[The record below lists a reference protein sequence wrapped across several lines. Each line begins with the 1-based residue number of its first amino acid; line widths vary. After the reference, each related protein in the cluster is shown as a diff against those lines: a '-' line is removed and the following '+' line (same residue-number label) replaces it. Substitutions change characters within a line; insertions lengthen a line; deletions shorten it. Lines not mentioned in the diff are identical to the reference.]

1 MIRPSSRDDFEVAI
15 ICALRREYNAV
26 IPLFSELWDQ
36 QSEDDEDN
44 TFGRVGGDT
53 NIYANGRIGN
63 HNVVLVLLHKIGKRA
78 AAGTAAQIA
87 TSYTRISLALLV
99 GVCGGIPRYK
109 RDEKE
114 DIEILLGDVV
124 VSTKV
129 VEFDFGSE
137 YPDGIRSKN
146 TEEDQPGKP
155 NKNISN
161 LLETLQTDLG
171 LKAFRQKT
179 PEYLQ
184 AIRNST
190 PNQPGK
196 YSFPG
201 READKLFKADYRHKH
216 QDAPTCECAHWK
228 NARDTVCEASLKADC
243 ASLKCD
249 ETQLEPRKLE
259 SRQQFIDKPEDPVFH
274 FGAIASGDRVEKSGI
289 DRDKYVNDLGII
301 AFEMEGAGVWD
312 ELPCLVVKAVCDYAD
327 SHKNKKWQDYTA
339 AVAAAAVK
347 VILAL
352 YPGRDKPI
360 DGEFSG
366 YFLYLL
372 VLEIGVELLTIS
384 RSSKSR
390 ADVHFARWCGVPW
403 ISVWENCDCGP
414 TEFWK
419 HKHDFPLANGSYGH
433 VILY

>member
-26 IPLFSELWDQ
+26 VPLFSELWDE

-44 TFGRVGGDT
+44 AFGRVEGDT
-53 NIYANGRIGN
+53 NIYTNGRIGT
-63 HNVVLVLLHKIGKRA
+63 HNVVLVLLRKMGKRA

-87 TSYTRISLALLV
+87 TSYTRISLALLI

-114 DIEILLGDVV
+114 DVDILLGDVII
-124 VSTKV
+124 STKV
-129 VEFDFGSE
+129 VEFDLGRE
-137 YPDGIRSKN
+137 YPDGLKPKN

-171 LKAFRQKT
+171 LKTFRQKT

-184 AIRNST
+184 VIRNSA
-190 PNQPGK
+190 PNQPAK

-216 QDAPTCECAHWK
+216 QDALTCECAYWE
-228 NARDTVCEASLKADC
+228 NARDTVCEASRKADC
-243 ASLKCD
+243 AILKCD

-289 DRDKYVNDLGII
+289 DRDKYVKDLGVI

-339 AVAAAAVK
+339 AVAAGAVK
-347 VILAL
+347 AILAL
-352 YPGRDKPI
+352 YPGRDMPI
-360 DGEFSG
+360 DGK
-366 YFLYLL
+366 
-372 VLEIGVELLTIS
+372 IS
-384 RSSKSR
+384 S
-390 ADVHFARWCGVPW
+390 FW
-403 ISVWENCDCGP
+403 IC
-414 TEFWK
+414 
-419 HKHDFPLANGSYGH
+419 
-433 VILY
+433 

>member
-26 IPLFSELWDQ
+26 LPLFSELWDE

-53 NIYANGRIGN
+53 NIYANGCIGN
-63 HNVVLVLLHKIGKRA
+63 HNVVLVLLRKMGKRV

-87 TSYTRISLALLV
+87 TSYTRISLALLI

-109 RDEKE
+109 RDEE
-114 DIEILLGDVV
+114 DIEILLGDVIV
-124 VSTKV
+124 GTKV
-129 VEFDFGSE
+129 VEFDFGRE
-137 YPDGIRSKN
+137 YPDGIISKN
-146 TEEDQPGKP
+146 NEGDQPGKP

-171 LKAFRQKT
+171 LKTFRQKT
-179 PEYLQ
+179 PEYLE
-184 AIRNST
+184 AIRNSAP
-190 PNQPGK
+190 PNQPAK

-216 QDAPTCECAHWK
+216 QYAPTCECALCARWR
-228 NARDTVCEASLKADC
+228 NARDPVCEASRKADC
-243 ASLKCD
+243 ADLKCD
-249 ETQLEPRKLE
+249 ETQLESRKLE
-259 SRQQFIDKPEDPVFH
+259 SRQQFIDKPEHPVFH

-289 DRDKYVNDLGII
+289 DRDKYVKDFGVI

-339 AVAAAAVK
+339 AVAAAAAK
-347 VILAL
+347 AILAL

-360 DGEFSG
+360 DGELSLF
-366 YFLYLL
+366 
-372 VLEIGVELLTIS
+372 S
-384 RSSKSR
+384 RSVS
-390 ADVHFARWCGVPW
+390 A
-403 ISVWENCDCGP
+403 
-414 TEFWK
+414 
-419 HKHDFPLANGSYGH
+419 
-433 VILY
+433 